1 MATHPLIPAFRS
13 LSSDPAVA
21 ARQFADA
28 GVAVFACVPDGK
40 RPMPGSRGFLVAT
53 TNPTLI
59 ESWWRRVLTANLA
72 TPTGQIS
79 GVVVVDVDVHGVN
92 GFHALRRAR
101 EAGLLPRPLAV
112 VRTPSGGMHLYY
124 PASRSIEQRLWQAA
138 RAGID
143 FRGDGGYIITP
154 PSQVQVDG
162 GRRPYVVVELN
173 ADTRPVNATTLRNF
187 LDSKPLEPPRT
198 SRPVLSSADAVGRIV
213 PWVGTLVEGERNRGL
228 FWAAC
233 RLAEHGLS
241 PAEAFDA
248 LRSPAQ
254 DVGLSE
260 REIAVTVRSAYHTA
274 QPTPTDTALASSSGP
289 FVRCDTQ
296 HASPTRRLP

>member
-1 MATHPLIPAFRS
+1 
-13 LSSDPAVA
+13 
-21 ARQFADA
+21 
-28 GVAVFACVPDGK
+28 
-40 RPMPGSRGFLVAT
+40 
-53 TNPTLI
+53 
-59 ESWWRRVLTANLA
+59 
-72 TPTGQIS
+72 
-79 GVVVVDVDVHGVN
+79 
-92 GFHALRRAR
+92 
-101 EAGLLPRPLAV
+101 
-112 VRTPSGGMHLYY
+112 
-124 PASRSIEQRLWQAA
+124 
-138 RAGID
+138 
-143 FRGDGGYIITP
+143 
-154 PSQVQVDG
+154 
-162 GRRPYVVVELN
+162 
-173 ADTRPVNATTLRNF
+173 
-187 LDSKPLEPPRT
+187 
-198 SRPVLSSADAVGRIV
+198 LSSADAVGRIV